1 MRGEGRG
8 GQFVLWTS
16 RFWTVDLLAILS
28 QEAEELKWW
37 ECEGRV
43 RNGGC
48 ASQTAPHLGQ
58 ERSGGSFHWEDIL
71 LPKGWE
77 LCRSPGKD
85 SSAESSSGQLARW
98 STFILVKTRLE
109 QRHFSSTVQ
118 KQKQKA
124 YDVELCQGRA
134 GKKKKKSWPCVF
146 QGRMQMMLCSFVYA
160 AAGDR
165 SVGFPAAHHCCR
177 VIFMIVIIIL

>member
-58 ERSGGSFHWEDIL
+58 ERSDGSFHWEDIL

-134 GKKKKKSWPCVF
+134 GKEKKNPGLVF
-146 QGRMQMMLCSFVYA
+146 FKAGCKWCFVVLFMQPL
-160 AAGDR
+160 G
-165 SVGFPAAHHCCR
+165 
-177 VIFMIVIIIL
+177 IVPWASLQPITAVE